1 MLTVLGA
8 WAAEL
13 DASSH
18 GTPAA
23 LARAGA
29 DQLALE
35 LGQAGQTKTGRRFAA
50 FRRPASSGPSSES
63 TPFIETAKQGESV
76 EMRISLM
83 HGRRESRGMKPF

>member
-35 LGQAGQTKTGRRFAA
+35 LSQAGQTKTGRRFAA
-50 FRRPASSGPSSES
+50 FRRPASSGPS
-63 TPFIETAKQGESV
+63 GE
-76 EMRISLM
+76 EHAIQ
-83 HGRRESRGMKPF
+83 SRLRSKVNL